1 MHTCWMMDVESIDSH
16 ACSTL
21 RAIRELLVVVSFLDF
36 TSVCY
41 VERQ

>member
-1 MHTCWMMDVESIDSH
+1 MLK
-16 ACSTL
+16 AL
-21 RAIRELLVVVSFLDF
+21 IRMRVRRFGPFELPVVVSFLDF